1 MKYCRAGRADS
12 YGLNCCQSMELD
24 KLCVSFVVQGRNE
37 TVNELEILAYTFLYV
52 SYENEMASVNRKVK
66 KS

>member
-1 MKYCRAGRADS
+1 
-12 YGLNCCQSMELD
+12 MELD

-37 TVNELEILAYTFLYV
+37 TVNELEMLAYTFLYV